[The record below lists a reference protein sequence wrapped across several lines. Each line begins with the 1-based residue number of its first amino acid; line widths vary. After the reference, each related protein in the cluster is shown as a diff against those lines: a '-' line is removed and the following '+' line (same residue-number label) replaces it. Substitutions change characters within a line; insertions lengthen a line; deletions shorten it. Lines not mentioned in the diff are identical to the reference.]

1 MRSIR
6 FVQVLAAVGIFT
18 SINGLGLAAVSTI
31 PIVDVIAFQ
40 QGYGPSPGDGSVS
53 RLADG
58 IGLTKTDPD
67 DISTWGHDNLWQHG
81 WQGDGTFPG
90 TQAWVVFDLGT
101 ISDTLGILYLWNVN
115 ELLPWEGPGGE
126 GTDPYTD
133 RGIQDFK
140 LWYATAPSVGVPAT
154 GYTAQT
160 YDFTSGSWTQLGGTH
175 TLAEASAV
183 DGQLY
188 GGGYDLSSIP
198 EARYLA
204 IEVVSNYGSAVR
216 TGLAEAVITAIPEP
230 ASYAALLGFA
240 ILGLAASRRTR
251 A

>member
-1 MRSIR
+1 MHSSA
-6 FVQVLAAVGIFT
+6 FLKVLALAGM
-18 SINGLGLAAVSTI
+18 AAVI
-31 PIVDVIAFQ
+31 PGKAAIATVPIANVIAFQ
-40 QGYGPSPGDGSVS
+40 QGYVPSPGDGSVS
-53 RLADG
+53 RLVDG
-58 IGLTKTDPD
+58 VGLTKTDPD
-67 DISTWGHDNLWQHG
+67 DISTWGQDNRWQDG
-81 WQGDGTFPG
+81 WQGDGSFPG
-90 TQAWVVFDLGT
+90 TQAWIVFDLGT
-101 ISDTLGILYLWNVN
+101 ATTGLGSLYLWNVN
-115 ELLPWEGPGGE
+115 ELLPWEGAGGE

-140 LWYATAPSVGVPAT
+140 LWYATVPSATLPAT

-160 YDFTSGSWTQLGGTH
+160 YDFTSGGWTQLGGIH

-188 GGGYDLSSIP
+188 GGVYGLSSIP

-204 IEVVSNYGSAVR
+204 IEVIDNYGSAVR

-230 ASYAALLGFA
+230 ASYAALAGLVLFGFA
-240 ILGLAASRRTR
+240 AGRRRNR